1 MTVSNDKISDKRMDC
16 KIPIPVQ
23 VSIFNSR
30 CSIEAKL
37 VDHCMD
43 GMSFISDQ
51 AFFLGTAIVI
61 KIAHSK
67 LKDSCN
73 NDLEKLPGMR
83 IGEVKWCKKLP
94 VEASTAYE
102 VGIKYYYQGY

>member
-1 MTVSNDKISDKRMDC
+1 MITKAKNQNLLIT
-16 KIPIPVQ
+16 PIQ
-23 VSIFNSR
+23 
-30 CSIEAKL
+30 
-37 VDHCMD
+37 D
-43 GMSFISDQ
+43 GPGIAVSFISDQ

-102 VGIKYYYQGY
+102 VGIKYYYKGY